1 MQEKIIFNLDQKS
14 LVNLARVNKYFN
26 KLCESEKFWKK
37 ITFDLFTII
46 RQTKACESLIWKYR
60 NVLCH
65 FIIGFDESEDIDLV
79 RKHSD
84 KIDLTLMKLLNS
96 LPESL
101 KIIEVPIYLLKN
113 SELVTSD
120 FNRFQSLEILN
131 LLGCNGFKD
140 STINYFSRDSMF
152 SLIYQF

>member
-14 LVNLARVNKYFN
+14 LVNLARANRYLN
-26 KLCESEKFWKK
+26 KLCENEKFWRK

-46 RQTKACESLIWKYR
+46 RHTKACENLIWKYR

-65 FIIGFDESEDIDLV
+65 FTIGFDESEDIDLV

-84 KIDLTLMKLLNS
+84 EINLSIMKLLNC

-101 KIIEVPIYLLKN
+101 KIIQVPIYLLKN

-131 LLGCNGFKD
+131 LLGCNGFKV
-140 STINYFSRDSMF
+140 STFNYFSRDSMF
-152 SLIYQF
+152 L